1 MRTLT
6 FALSALLT
14 AQAVCA
20 QPKPTPAPLATAES
34 VAPAPAAAP
43 APCDNAPLKFNDL
56 LGQWQVQWP
65 NDLAGEPGHARLV
78 FASNPEFA
86 DSLLG
91 LLDVGSKRHELAG
104 DLEEDLLTLE
114 ESSDGKSISA
124 NWSLRATPERC
135 GKELTGTRVRAS
147 DGQQRAVVLRRAAK
161 W

>member
-1 MRTLT
+1 MRFLP
-6 FALSALLT
+6 FALSALLI

-20 QPKPTPAPLATAES
+20 QTKPTPAPCA
-34 VAPAPAAAP
+34 
-43 APCDNAPLKFNDL
+43 NAPLKFNDL

-91 LLDVGSKRHELAG
+91 LLDVGSKRHEMAG

-135 GKELTGTRVRAS
+135 GKELTGTWVRAS